1 MKRPIIQLPFLQARA
16 AAAAE
21 VTDAK
26 GEVALSP
33 QEILKVTIPPE
44 PQPGL
49 YRFLEECTKKL
60 SRKCGEMAVTS
71 ILQGSATT
79 AACCREVVGIGKN
92 CHDDMIKFF
101 VSLPELHLKASDI
114 YPKSDRV
121 WNRCVKAA
129 ASKPPRSERYI
140 NPNIYN
146 RLII

>member
-1 MKRPIIQLPFLQARA
+1 MVAASMLASPA

-21 VTDAK
+21 AADAK
-26 GEVALSP
+26 GEIALSP
-33 QEILKVTIPPE
+33 QEIIKVTIPPE

-60 SRKCGEMAVTS
+60 SRKCGEMVVTS
-71 ILQGSATT
+71 ILEGSATT
-79 AACCREVVGIGKN
+79 AACCREAVGIGKN

-101 VSLPELHLKASDI
+101 VSLPELQLKGSDI

-140 NPNIYN
+140 NPNI
-146 RLII
+146 ID